1 MKLHSLKP
9 ASGSVKRSKR
19 IGRGQGSGRGGTS
32 TRGHKGAKSRS
43 GYSQKRAFEGGQM
56 PLQMRLP
63 KRGFKNSHRRY
74 KTYRPDE
81 YVTLN
86 LHHLEEIAKKHGVTE
101 ITPEILRSLDILS
114 NNATLKILA
123 DGALTQG
130 LQVSAQRFS
139 ASAKEAI
146 ANAGGK
152 TFIIFKLN
160 QLQGIAHVEN
170 TDKVDLALI
179 RKHFDFVT
187 ENDNI
192 HVVAEGA
199 ISQKLTIEVSK
210 ISDDAKAGVEAQ
222 GGSVVLV

>member
-9 ASGSVKRSKR
+9 ASGSVKKSKR

-74 KTYRPDE
+74 KTYRPDT
-81 YVTLN
+81 YITLN
-86 LHHLEEIAKKHGVTE
+86 LRHLEEIAQKYGVTE
-101 ITPEILRSLDILS
+101 ITPAILRDLNILS
-114 NNATLKILA
+114 NGATLKVLA

-139 ASAKEAI
+139 NSAKEAI

-152 TFIIFKLN
+152 AFIVFKLN
-160 QLQGIAHVEN
+160 QLQGIAHAEN

-179 RKHFDFVT
+179 RKHFDFVA

-199 ISQKLTIEVSK
+199 VSHKFSIEVSK
-210 ISDDAKAGVEAQ
+210 ISDEAKAQVEAQ